1 MKKCIFILSFLSLF
15 ATSNGQNSA
24 LRVYLSHASFYA
36 PEQGPY
42 IETYLSI
49 LGRSIQFVK
58 NDNGKFQGTVLVTML
73 FKQND
78 SIKEFRK
85 YDLKTDEI
93 EDTTHINFIVF
104 DQQRVALAN
113 GNYVMELSID
123 DKNNDLP
130 QFVAKD
136 EIALNYD
143 NKNLELSDIELIES
157 YTPATETSLMA
168 KSGYDFLPFQ
178 DYYYPQNMNKI
189 RYYAEIYNSSTVFVP
204 KSPFAVASSIEWL
217 ETGKLIENYFRL
229 KREITDQVNIVFNEF
244 DITELPTGHYNI
256 VLSVRDKENK
266 EIASQSIYFQRSN
279 PGVKY
284 NTNALQNVVVANS
297 FVSKLNQPD
306 TLKEFVRMCF
316 PISSSNERIFIRYNL
331 ATCNLSIMQQFF
343 LDFWM
348 QRNQV
353 DPEGAW
359 LKYYYTVLG
368 VNQEFG
374 STNKKGYETDRGRV
388 YLQYGSPNQRIIEP
402 SSGAK
407 PYEIWQY
414 YHYGKQTDLKFVF
427 YTPDRSINDYQLAH
441 STAIG
446 EVKNVNWQYEIGGTG
461 NKPKDT
467 DNQLYNKKI
476 FGSDAWGDRSGEN
489 YNIPR

>member
-1 MKKCIFILSFLSLF
+1 MKKYIFILISFGLF
-15 ATSNGQNSA
+15 SSTFGQQGA
-24 LRVYLSHASFYA
+24 LRAYLSYASFYA

-42 IETYLSI
+42 LESYLSI
-49 LGRSIQFVK
+49 LGQSISFVK
-58 NDNGKFQGTVLVTML
+58 NDNGKFQGTVTVTML

-78 SIKEFRK
+78 SIKDFRK
-85 YDLKTDEI
+85 YDLKTVEI

-104 DQQRVALAN
+104 DQQRVGLS
-113 GNYVMELSID
+113 GGKYRLELSID

-130 QFVAKD
+130 QFEAKD

-143 NKNLELSDIELIES
+143 DKKMQLSDIELIES
-157 YTPATETSLMA
+157 FSTASENSLMA
-168 KSGYDFLPFQ
+168 KSGYDFIPYQ
-178 DYYYPQNMNKI
+178 DYYYPKSMNKI
-189 RYYAEIYNSSTVFVP
+189 QFYAEIYNASSVLGAESVF
-204 KSPFAVASSIEWL
+204 AIASSIESV
-217 ETGKLIENYFRL
+217 ETGKMIENYFRI
-229 KREITDQVNIVFNEF
+229 KREVSDKVNIVFNEF
-244 DITELPTGHYNI
+244 DISNLPSGHYNL
-256 VLSVRDKENK
+256 VLSARDKENK

-284 NTNALQNVVVANS
+284 NASSLQNVVVANS
-297 FVSKLNQPD
+297 FVALLNHPD
-306 TLKEFVRMCF
+306 TLKEYIRMCF
-316 PISSSNERIFIRYNL
+316 PIASVNERLFISYNL
-331 ATCNLSIMQQFF
+331 STGDISTLQQFF

-348 QRNQV
+348 QRNQI

-388 YLQYGSPNQRIIEP
+388 YLQYGQPNQRIIEP

-414 YHYGKQTDLKFVF
+414 YQYGKQTDLKFVF

-441 STAIG
+441 STALG

-467 DNQLYNKKI
+467 DNQLYNKKAL
-476 FGSDAWGDRSGEN
+476 GSDSWGDRSGE
-489 YNIPR
+489 YFNIPR